1 VPHRFISDIR
11 AGDRLEDEV
20 FLIKSKDLRSTTAG
34 GLYIHVVLVDKSG
47 QLVARQWQAT
57 EAGFAA
63 MPEGGFMHFK
73 GRAENYK
80 GNLQFIIDAVRP
92 AAPGSY
98 ALIDYLPTTK
108 KDVEKMWLRV
118 LEILRTIKHPDLMA
132 LVAEFVKDEKL
143 MAGFKKAPAAANLHH
158 AYIGGLLE
166 HTLQLLEV
174 ATRVLPMYP
183 RLSSDLVLAGLF
195 LHDIGKSEE
204 LTYEASIGYSDHGQ
218 LLGHITLAALWVE
231 QKSLQAAEKLGR
243 PFDPQV
249 KWAIQ
254 HIILSHHGQYEFGSP
269 KLPAIPEAVAVHH
282 LDNLDAKVTMFLA
295 EIDNDRDPV
304 SVWTNFNKALETK
317 IYKPDIMGVR
327 EEATKQE

>member
-1 VPHRFISDIR
+1 MAHRFISEIR
-11 AGDRLEDEV
+11 PGDRLEDEV
-20 FLIKSKDLRSTTAG
+20 YLIKSKDLRSTTNG
-34 GLYIHVVLVDKSG
+34 GLYIHAVLADKTG

-80 GNLQFIIDAVRP
+80 GAMQFIIDAVRP
-92 AAPGSY
+92 AAAGSY
-98 ALIDYLPTTK
+98 ALVDYLPTTT
-108 KDVEKMWLRV
+108 KDVEGMWRRL
-118 LEILRTIKHPDLMA
+118 LEILRTIKHPDLVA
-132 LVAEFVKDEKL
+132 LIAEFVKDEKL

-174 ATRVLPMYP
+174 AVRVLPLYP

-195 LHDIGKSEE
+195 LHDVGKSEE
-204 LTYEASIGYSDHGQ
+204 LTYETTIGYSNHGQ
-218 LLGHITLAALWVE
+218 LLGHITLATLWVE
-231 QKSLQAAEKLGR
+231 QKAQAAAEKLGR
-243 PFDPQV
+243 PLDPQV

-269 KLPAIPEAVAVHH
+269 KLPAIPEAAAIHH

-304 SVWTNFNKALETK
+304 SAWTNFNKALDTRV
-317 IYKPDIMGVR
+317 YKVDVMGVR
-327 EEATKQE
+327 GNGAPG

>member
-1 VPHRFISDIR
+1 MPHRFISDIR
-11 AGDRLEDEV
+11 AGDRLDDEV
-20 FLIKSKDLRSTTAG
+20 YLIKSKDLRSTTAG
-34 GLYIHVVLVDKSG
+34 GLYIHAVLTDKSG
-47 QLVARQWQAT
+47 QLVARQWQAS

-80 GNLQFIIDAVRP
+80 GNMQFIIDAVRP
-92 AAPGSY
+92 AAAGSY

-108 KDVEKMWLRV
+108 KDIEKMWQRV
-118 LEILRTIKHPDLMA
+118 LEILRTIKHPDLVA
-132 LVAEFVKDEKL
+132 LIAEFVKDDKV
-143 MAGFKKAPAAANLHH
+143 MTAFKKAPAAANLHH

-174 ATRVLPMYP
+174 ATKVLPLYP

-195 LHDIGKSEE
+195 LHDLGKSEE
-204 LTYEASIGYSDHGQ
+204 LAFETAIGYTDHGQ
-218 LLGHITLAALWVE
+218 LLGHITLATLWVE
-231 QKSLQAAEKLGR
+231 QKAALAAEKLGR
-243 PFDPQV
+243 PFDMQV

-269 KLPAIPEAVAVHH
+269 KLPAFPEAVAVHH

-295 EIDNDRDPV
+295 EIDGDRDPV
-304 SVWTNFNKALETK
+304 SVWTNFNRALDTK
-317 IYKPDIMGVR
+317 IYKVDIMGAR
-327 EEATKQE
+327 TPQA